1 MTQPFRPSA
10 PRPGPV
16 PSPCISICRMDAQ
29 TGLCEGCLR
38 TLDEIADWGSMPDA
52 RRRAVLESVDA
63 RRAAME
69 AEDRA
74 RFDEPAPAGR
84 GV

>member
-1 MTQPFRPSA
+1 MTQLFRPNG

-38 TLDEIADWGSMPDA
+38 TLDEIADWGAMPDA
-52 RRRAVLESVDA
+52 RRRTVLEAVDA
-63 RRAAME
+63 RRAAIE
-69 AEDRA
+69 AADHA
-74 RFDEPAPAGR
+74 RFDEPAPAAR
-84 GV
+84 GG